1 MHGIGE
7 GVLAVDSASRVS
19 VRNDEAERLLGT
31 PLPAGSPPL
40 SELDVSAQVAPGG
53 RGRPGGGQPAGR
65 CREPRVRALS
75 DGLRA
80 QRHELSNRLYT
91 LSGLLQLGHNGEAV
105 DYVQPLTE
113 TSSTLRSA
121 VADAVSDPYLQAL
134 LVAKTEQAQE

>member
-1 MHGIGE
+1 VTIGP
-7 GVLAVDSASRVS
+7 SARA
-19 VRNDEAERLLGT
+19 D
-31 PLPAGSPPL
+31 LPRRTDL
-40 SELDVSAQVAPGG
+40 DTLRRELDGI
-53 RGRPGGGQPAGR
+53 
-65 CREPRVRALS
+65 RALS

-105 DYVQPLTE
+105 DCVQPLTE
-113 TSSTLRSA
+113 TSSTRPSA